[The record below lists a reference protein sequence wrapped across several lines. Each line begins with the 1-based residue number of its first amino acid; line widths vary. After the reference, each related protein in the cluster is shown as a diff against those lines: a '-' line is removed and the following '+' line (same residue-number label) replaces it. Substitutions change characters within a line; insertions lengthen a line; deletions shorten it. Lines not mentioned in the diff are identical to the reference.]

1 MAYSEQDYNKLV
13 TKVASYI
20 EASQNEIDASLT
32 KLAEFTEQRSSFVK
46 RATQAAGVLA
56 HRGVIERENVNTLV
70 DKVAED
76 PSAVWDLVEK
86 LASAV
91 GADNLGDP
99 AQEKMASQGSEDPWV
114 REFFG
119 YKSGNGMID

>member
-20 EASQNEIDASLT
+20 EASQNEIDASQV
-32 KLAEFTEQRSSFVK
+32 KLAEFTEQKSSFVK

-56 HRGVIERENVNTLV
+56 HHGVIERDSVNILI

-86 LASAV
+86 LASSV
-91 GADNLGDP
+91 GTDALGNP
-99 AQEKMASQGSEDPWV
+99 AQEKMASQTSSDPWV